1 MTPPPWASFVA
12 IGDSFTEGLWD
23 VDPAAS
29 DDVGSVGGS
38 REPELRG
45 WADRLALTLS
55 RRRVAAGAE
64 PLRYANLAVRGR
76 RLARILAEQLPPA
89 LAMRPDLVSVVG
101 GGIDVLRLGADPDR
115 LASMLEDAVVR
126 ARGAG
131 CDVLLATCM
140 DTRGAGPLL
149 GATRTRM
156 AVYTAHI
163 GAIAR
168 RHGCYVLDQWGL
180 AALSDLRMW
189 APDRIHLSPEGHHR
203 LSQAALVGLGL
214 EPDDAAW
221 QQPLPAVETPPAL
234 ERLRGHG
241 AWLRRDVA
249 PWVGRGIRGTSTGD
263 ARAPKRPRLAIVEP
277 AELADP
283 ADHADHAD
291 HAALEGRWSRSAEA
305 LRDVP

>member
-1 MTPPPWASFVA
+1 MTTTPPAPEPLHSPAPRWTSYVA

-23 VDPAAS
+23 TDPAHP
-29 DDVGSVGGS
+29 D
-38 REPELRG
+38 RCRG
-45 WADRLALTLS
+45 WADRLAATLS
-55 RRRVAAGAE
+55 ARRVAAGE
-64 PLRYANLAVRGR
+64 TPLRYANLAVRGR

-283 ADHADHAD
+283 ADHADHA
-291 HAALEGRWSRSAEA
+291 ALEGRWSRSAEA